1 MAVDCCTCMPHRYFI
16 VMMCSIG
23 MLISVGY
30 RTSFSLVVT
39 HIDLVDNTSSSISKD
54 SDSFF
59 PSCSTKNTTRDKVV
73 NWKGSTTL
81 LFGTFYFIGQI
92 LFSLPGGILVQRYSA
107 KWIFVSTIF
116 ISSILQLLLPLVME
130 FDHIWL
136 IHLYRFVQGSVEAI
150 TVPALNGVV
159 SPWTPAYQRS
169 QLMTLAYAGVY
180 FSPAVASITT
190 GACLCYVSWSSIMYI
205 YGGAGVVWSVFY
217 AFFAFQSPEKHPGL
231 CEAERAIFLS
241 HSSSTPS
248 KTLIGLLSGI
258 PHVFMVVL
266 MLIGGN
272 VFDYLVNKN
281 LLSRTNSRKLA
292 ETLGFG
298 VMGACILAIGF
309 LNDYVVVA
317 VLFCVGVA
325 FSAFSISGY
334 QLNPLDLAPKFVGP
348 LTGISRTG
356 TAGSI
361 VSTLLAAKT
370 VGETH
375 KLLDWHNL
383 FIVGGSLHLA
393 GVLFYCI
400 FASGN
405 IQPWAQPESETLIG
419 APSDTQRIN
428 ASTEGSG
435 IETPKA
441 KTAKTTSNYG
451 AFQDSIY

>member
-1 MAVDCCTCMPHRYFI
+1 
-16 VMMCSIG
+16 
-23 MLISVGY
+23 
-30 RTSFSLVVT
+30 
-39 HIDLVDNTSSSISKD
+39 
-54 SDSFF
+54 
-59 PSCSTKNTTRDKVV
+59 
-73 NWKGSTTL
+73 
-81 LFGTFYFIGQI
+81 
-92 LFSLPGGILVQRYSA
+92 
-107 KWIFVSTIF
+107 
-116 ISSILQLLLPLVME
+116 ME

-241 HSSSTPS
+241 HSSSRPR

-334 QLNPLDLAPKFVGP
+334 QLNPLDIAPKFVGP

-375 KLLDWHNL
+375 
-383 FIVGGSLHLA
+383 VSLHIL
-393 GVLFYCI
+393 
-400 FASGN
+400 
-405 IQPWAQPESETLIG
+405 
-419 APSDTQRIN
+419 
-428 ASTEGSG
+428 
-435 IETPKA
+435 
-441 KTAKTTSNYG
+441 
-451 AFQDSIY
+451 

>member
-1 MAVDCCTCMPHRYFI
+1 
-16 VMMCSIG
+16 
-23 MLISVGY
+23 
-30 RTSFSLVVT
+30 
-39 HIDLVDNTSSSISKD
+39 
-54 SDSFF
+54 
-59 PSCSTKNTTRDKVV
+59 
-73 NWKGSTTL
+73 
-81 LFGTFYFIGQI
+81 
-92 LFSLPGGILVQRYSA
+92 
-107 KWIFVSTIF
+107 
-116 ISSILQLLLPLVME
+116 ME

-248 KTLIGLLSGI
+248 KTLVQKTPWCKILTSMPVWAMFVGAFCRCFVFVMLIMQVQQYYKDVYPHLNSAMIGLLSGI